1 MLSYR
6 HGFHAA
12 NHADI
17 LKHMILCLL
26 LRALNRKE
34 KPYSIIDTHSG
45 SGIYNLKSA
54 MALKNQEFRSG
65 IQRVINN
72 KGLKK
77 IVPEFFEVLEQL
89 RAVDEQ
95 AYPGSPYFSASLM
108 RDFDKLTLI
117 DLHPTEFENLRRNF
131 RRDERINIQN
141 RDGLEALGAILPP
154 MPRRGMCFIDPAYE
168 EKNDYHALVKAL
180 KVGLSRWSTGVYAVW
195 YPVLGKLKDHSKNL
209 VSDIK
214 RLNVPLIQAELR
226 VDEQDEVYGMCGS
239 GMLILNY
246 PYGLDKDLS
255 ALISELYKCLC
266 NEKGEAKL
274 KILVPQP

>member
-108 RDFDKLTLI
+108 RDSDKLTLI

-154 MPRRGMCFIDPAYE
+154 LPRRGMCFIDPAYE
-168 EKNDYHALVKAL
+168 EKNDYLALVKAL

>member
-1 MLSYR
+1 MLIYR
-6 HGFHAA
+6 LGFHAA

>member
-117 DLHPTEFENLRRNF
+117 DLHPTEFENLCRNF

>member
-45 SGIYNLKSA
+45 SGIYNLSSA

-65 IQRVINN
+65 IKRVINN

-89 RAVDEQ
+89 KAADEQ

-108 RDFDKLTLI
+108 RDSDKLTLI
-117 DLHPTEFENLRRNF
+117 DLHPTEFENLRRCF

-154 MPRRGMCFIDPAYE
+154 TPRRGMCFIDPAYE

-180 KVGLSRWSTGVYAVW
+180 KVGLSRWSTGIYAVW

-209 VSDIK
+209 AADIK

-226 VDEQDEVYGMCGS
+226 VNEQDEVYGMCGS

-246 PYGLDKDLS
+246 PYGLDKELS
-255 ALISELYKCLC
+255 ALMSELYKCLC